1 MKLILFIFCF
11 FSLSI
16 QAQKKLVK
24 PIEDTIVVTSDTV
37 LVEGGWGMEIHYN
50 FGQEQHLRD
59 QLYYNRT
66 EVAFNKEWS
75 KTQIRYYT
83 DSCLVSRQNFDKK
96 ERLIGE
102 VYGRVQNG
110 KSYVCQRTY
119 NKKGDF
125 KVTFVSGKIG
135 GTACQ

>member
-66 EVAFNKEWS
+66 EVAFNKERVRL
-75 KTQIRYYT
+75 KLDIIQI
-83 DSCLVSRQNFDKK
+83 V
-96 ERLIGE
+96 
-102 VYGRVQNG
+102 VW
-110 KSYVCQRTY
+110 
-119 NKKGDF
+119 
-125 KVTFVSGKIG
+125 
-135 GTACQ
+135 